1 MRRQWWFRF
10 PSRLKKRRKRL
21 YKALALY
28 FILIFVT
35 MMWPIYPY
43 FSRVHPLML
52 GMPFGLFYLVC
63 LLVLSFLVLLG
74 VYLWE
79 EHQDE
84 ME

>member
-1 MRRQWWFRF
+1 
-10 PSRLKKRRKRL
+10 
-21 YKALALY
+21 
-28 FILIFVT
+28 